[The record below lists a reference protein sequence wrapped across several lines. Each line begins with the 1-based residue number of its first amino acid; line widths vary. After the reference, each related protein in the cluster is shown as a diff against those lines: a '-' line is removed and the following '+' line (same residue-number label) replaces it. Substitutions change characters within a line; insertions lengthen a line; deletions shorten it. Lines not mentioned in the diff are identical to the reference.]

1 MSITALKIEEDLEE
15 AGAPKAQARLHAK
28 AHEITLERVREGL
41 ATKEGLDIATTR
53 LEAKIVATKK
63 DLDTAITNLE
73 VKLEANATKLEAKIE
88 ATKGELSGQIGALK
102 GDLFKWG
109 AGAML
114 VLLVTILG
122 STLGFIHTILR
133 VLSATL

>member
-1 MSITALKIEEDLEE
+1 MSITALKIQEDLEKV
-15 AGAPKAQARLHAK
+15 GVPQAQAK
-28 AHEITLERVREGL
+28 AHTKAIYQVQEGL
-41 ATKEGLDIATTR
+41 
-53 LEAKIVATKK
+53 ATKK

-114 VLLVTILG
+114 VLLAAMLAI
-122 STLGFIHTILR
+122 R
-133 VLSATL
+133 

>member
-1 MSITALKIEEDLEE
+1 MSITALKLEEDLEE

-28 AHEITLERVREGL
+28 AHEITLERAREGL
-41 ATKEGLDIATTR
+41 ATKEDLDIATTK
-53 LEAKIVATKK
+53 LEAKIEATKA
-63 DLDTAITNLE
+63 DLDAA
-73 VKLEANATKLEAKIE
+73 VTKLEAKIE

-114 VLLVTILG
+114 VLLAAMLAI
-122 STLGFIHTILR
+122 R
-133 VLSATL
+133 

>member
-1 MSITALKIEEDLEE
+1 MSITALKIQEDLEK
-15 AGAPKAQARLHAK
+15 AGVPQAQAK
-28 AHEITLERVREGL
+28 AHTKAIYQVQEGL
-41 ATKEGLDIATTR
+41 ATKEDLDIATTN

-63 DLDTAITNLE
+63 DLDAAITNLE

-114 VLLVTILG
+114 VLLAAMLAI
-122 STLGFIHTILR
+122 R
-133 VLSATL
+133 

>member
-1 MSITALKIEEDLEE
+1 MSITALKIQEDLEK
-15 AGAPKAQARLHAK
+15 AGVPQAQAK
-28 AHEITLERVREGL
+28 AHTKVLYQIQEGL
-41 ATKEGLDIATTR
+41 
-53 LEAKIVATKK
+53 ATKK

-73 VKLEANATKLEAKIE
+73 VKLEAKIE

-114 VLLVTILG
+114 VLLAAMLAI
-122 STLGFIHTILR
+122 R
-133 VLSATL
+133 

>member
-1 MSITALKIEEDLEE
+1 MSITALKLEEDLEE
-15 AGAPKAQARLHAK
+15 AGAPKARARLHAK
-28 AHEITLERVREGL
+28 AHEITLERAREGL
-41 ATKEGLDIATTR
+41 ATKEDLDIATTK

-63 DLDTAITNLE
+63 DLDATITNLE
-73 VKLEANATKLEAKIE
+73 VRLEAKIE
-88 ATKGELSGQIGALK
+88 ATKGELSEQINALRGDIGALK
-102 GDLFKWG
+102 EDLFKWG

>member
-1 MSITALKIEEDLEE
+1 MSITALKIQEDLEK
-15 AGAPKAQARLHAK
+15 AGVPQAQAK
-28 AHEITLERVREGL
+28 AHTKAIYQVQEGL
-41 ATKEGLDIATTR
+41 ATKEDLDIATTR

-63 DLDTAITNLE
+63 DLDAAITNLELKLEANATNLE

-114 VLLVTILG
+114 VLLAAMLAI
-122 STLGFIHTILR
+122 R
-133 VLSATL
+133 